1 MVSAK
6 GGVSK
11 SCTAIHLASFLAC
24 QGFKPVLVDS
34 DPNRTAL
41 HWAGRGSLPFP
52 VVDERQAL
60 KAVSGHDYVVVD
72 TPARPDSGDLSE
84 LAKGSDLL
92 ILPTIPDIVSLE
104 PMLQMVSDLGP
115 DTRYRILLTMV
126 PPYPNRD
133 GVKMR
138 DELIAAGAPVFRGM
152 IRYAIGFKKA
162 ALAGIPVSGM
172 TGRDRLGW
180 LDYEAVGKEMLEV
193 LNDV

>member
-1 MVSAK
+1 
-6 GGVSK
+6 
-11 SCTAIHLASFLAC
+11 
-24 QGFKPVLVDS
+24 
-34 DPNRTAL
+34 
-41 HWAGRGSLPFP
+41 LPFP

-60 KAVSGHDYVVVD
+60 KAVGGHDYVVVD

-104 PMLQMVSDLGP
+104 PMLQMASDLGP

-162 ALAGIPVSGM
+162 ALAGIPVSGL

-193 LNDV
+193 LSE

>member
-1 MVSAK
+1 MKTGA
-6 GGVSK
+6 
-11 SCTAIHLASFLAC
+11 AIHLATFLA
-24 QGFKPVLVDS
+24 GAVPGASVILVDS

-41 HWAGRGSLPFP
+41 HWADRGALPFR

-104 PMLQMVSDLGP
+104 PMLQMASDLG

-126 PPYPNRD
+126 PPFPNRD
-133 GVKMR
+133 GAKMR
-138 DELIAAGAPVFRGM
+138 DELTAAGAPVFRGM

-180 LDYEAVGKEMLEV
+180 GDYVAVGKEMLEV
-193 LNDV
+193 LSDV